1 MAFWANFRTLNFVAP
16 PKAPRHAFPNCI
28 PPPSCRAYTKTAR
41 SVRNLDIMQP
51 VVQLVDPAT
60 KRLQPPTSVREIMSS
75 INLNTHFV
83 ELVAEYPNPIVR
95 VSSKKDAFD
104 KLKASKE
111 KKKLQAKQSIEEK
124 EIQMT
129 WGVARGDLAHKLNKV
144 IEELRKGN
152 RVELVFAPKK
162 GQVVPTPRNMDMRVE
177 EILDLI
183 KDVGKEWKPR
193 EVRNVVT
200 ILHLQGAQ
208 PKTIV

>member
-1 MAFWANFRTLNFVAP
+1 
-16 PKAPRHAFPNCI
+16 
-28 PPPSCRAYTKTAR
+28 
-41 SVRNLDIMQP
+41 MQP

-83 ELVAEYPNPIVR
+83 ELVAEYPNPIVK

-111 KKKLQAKQSIEEK
+111 RRKLQARQSIEEK

-162 GQVVPTPRNMDMRVE
+162 GQVVPTPRNMDIRVQ
-177 EILDLI
+177 EILDLT

-200 ILHLQGAQ
+200 ILHLQGGQ